1 MFSAC
6 VVTLMTA
13 HLPHRISPVNESS
26 HQLSE
31 NALCPSGSSVDLG
44 LMLSRE
50 DVDVVLSRHVGGLS
64 CSG

>member
-1 MFSAC
+1 M
-6 VVTLMTA
+6 
-13 HLPHRISPVNESS
+13 NESS

-50 DVDVVLSRHVGGLS
+50 DVDVVLSRHVGGSLVLDDLL
-64 CSG
+64 